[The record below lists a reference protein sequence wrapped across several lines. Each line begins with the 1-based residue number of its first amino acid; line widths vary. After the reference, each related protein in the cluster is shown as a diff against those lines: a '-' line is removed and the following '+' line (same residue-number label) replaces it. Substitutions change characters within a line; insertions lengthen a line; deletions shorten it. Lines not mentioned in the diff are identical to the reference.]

1 MQLYRFDLTF
11 SYWILTWYL
20 LYMAGIV
27 KASPKFVILLGLIAN
42 SSMLVSFIWMGVPLK
57 TIGMFLG
64 LMLVMK
70 VIPYWTLRR
79 VPFSWSKDATRF
91 IIIYL
96 VYLLWL
102 EFNGV
107 NLFILSE
114 HTKREYK
121 SGNLS
126 PKWTPGSALVHDL
139 MKGCFS
145 R

>member
-27 KASPKFVILLGLIAN
+27 KASPKFVILLGIIAN
-42 SSMLVSFIWMGVPLK
+42 TAMLLSFIFVGVPLK
-57 TIGMFLG
+57 TIATFVL
-64 LMLVMK
+64 LIFVMK

-91 IIIYL
+91 IALYL

-102 EFNGV
+102 GINGV

-114 HTKREYK
+114 HTKREFK
-121 SGNLS
+121 SGNFS
-126 PKWTPGSALVHDL
+126 PKWTPGSALFHNVF
-139 MKGCFS
+139 K
-145 R
+145 